1 MCVLAAS
8 IGNDLTTVHL
18 LINKNKALE
27 DDILTH
33 EPQLKA
39 VLDEGQQL
47 VRAKNYGHEE
57 IQDRMNEFE
66 ALCQHLRN
74 LHDARSV
81 RLLQA
86 VDFHQFL
93 TDADDFETLL
103 HDTKLLLSS
112 PDYGAND
119 DNSKL
124 LLKKHNETALEVR
137 NYVQAINALKEQ
149 ANNLDGEYRSSPVV
163 RDRLQHIDDL
173 YEEIQNLAELR
184 KQRIS
189 DAISLYKLY
198 SEADGVEQWIIE
210 KEKM

>member
-1 MCVLAAS
+1 M
-8 IGNDLTTVHL
+8 
-18 LINKNKALE
+18 
-27 DDILTH
+27 
-33 EPQLKA
+33 KA
-39 VLDEGQQL
+39 VLDEGKQL
-47 VRAKNYGHEE
+47 VKAKNYGHEE
-57 IQDRMNEFE
+57 IQERMNEFE
-66 ALCQHLRN
+66 ALCQHLKN
-74 LHDARSV
+74 LHDARSM
-81 RLLQA
+81 RLAQA

-103 HDTKLLLSS
+103 LDTKLLLSS
-112 PDYGAND
+112 PDYGTND

-124 LLKKHNETALEVR
+124 LLKKHAETALEVR

-149 ANNLDGEYRSSPVV
+149 ANNLDGDYRNSPVV

-173 YEEIQNLAELR
+173 YEEIQNLTELR